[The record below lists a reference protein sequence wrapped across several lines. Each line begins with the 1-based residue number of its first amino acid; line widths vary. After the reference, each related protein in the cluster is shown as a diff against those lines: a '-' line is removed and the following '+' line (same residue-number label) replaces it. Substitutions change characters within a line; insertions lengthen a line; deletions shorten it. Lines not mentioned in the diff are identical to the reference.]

1 MHFDIF
7 CYKYSYNLVKYLLL
21 WGPAIISFVKL
32 FEFGAICNFQ
42 LLWSKLIA
50 STYLEEL
57 LKMTATLHVI
67 LEEIN

>member
-7 CYKYSYNLVKYLLL
+7 CYKDVEFSSYNLVKYLLL

-32 FEFGAICNFQ
+32 FEFGAIFQ

-50 STYLEEL
+50 SIW
-57 LKMTATLHVI
+57 KSC
-67 LEEIN
+67 